1 MTKYADEEDDKYEL
15 NQQRVRNRLLASRVR
30 KLQKSGDETFAALC
44 ETGSAQAALY
54 SIWEAADLSCD
65 AQDYDEI
72 VQYVTTAIAAYRASH
87 LSQE

>member
-1 MTKYADEEDDKYEL
+1 
-15 NQQRVRNRLLASRVR
+15 V
-30 KLQKSGDETFAALC
+30 
-44 ETGSAQAALY
+44 ALY

-72 VQYVTTAIAAYRASH
+72 VNYVTTAIAAYRASH